1 MSFQAYIDTIKAKTG
16 LDPDDFRTLADE
28 RGLLAADVKTG
39 QIVEWLAADYGLGRG
54 HAMALVSTFKTIRS
68 ADADPVDVLAKHFAG
83 GKAHWRPVYDDLLGK
98 LGEFGPVRTQATH
111 TYISLLT
118 GKAKFAVVAV
128 TANRLDIGIKLGD
141 VVVGDVA
148 VPQRLE
154 PSGSWNSM
162 VTHRVRVTDPAEIDA
177 ELIEWLRT
185 AYARAS
191 A

>member
-16 LDPDDFRTLADE
+16 LDPDDFRALADE

-111 TYISLLT
+111 TYISLL
-118 GKAKFAVVAV
+118 KVRAKFAVIAV
-128 TANRLDIGIKLGD
+128 TADRLDLGIKLRGAD
-141 VVVGDVA
+141 ATG
-148 VPQRLE
+148 RFE
-154 PSGSWNSM
+154 ESGSWNSM
-162 VTHRVRVTDPAEIDA
+162 VTHRVRITDPVQIDD
-177 ELIEWLRT
+177 EVLDWLRR
-185 AYARAS
+185 AYEAV
-191 A
+191 

>member
-1 MSFQAYIDTIKAKTG
+1 MSFQAYLDTIKSKTG
-16 LDPDDFRTLADE
+16 LGPAEFREIAQQKGLLGNDVKAGEIIAWLAD
-28 RGLLAADVKTG
+28 
-39 QIVEWLAADYGLGRG
+39 DYGLGRG
-54 HAMALVSTFKTIRS
+54 HAMALVATFK
-68 ADADPVDVLAKHFAG
+68 PVAAGRQNPDEVIDKHFAG
-83 GKAHWRPVYDDLLGK
+83 AKAHWRAHYDALLET
-98 LGEFGPVRTQATH
+98 LSEFGPVGVAPTH